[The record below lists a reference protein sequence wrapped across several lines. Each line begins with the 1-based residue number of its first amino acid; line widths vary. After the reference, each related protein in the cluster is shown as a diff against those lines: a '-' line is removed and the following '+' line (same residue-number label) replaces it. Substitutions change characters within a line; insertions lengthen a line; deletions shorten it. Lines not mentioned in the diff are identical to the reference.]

1 MSDITYLPLANG
13 TWAYLYA
20 FQNGCIKY
28 VVGWHVGLVAS
39 SFDKKVFSAYLTQ
52 WVAIDVPV
60 IK

>member
-1 MSDITYLPLANG
+1 MSDITYLPLVNG
-13 TWAYLYA
+13 TWTYLYA

-28 VVGWHVGLVAS
+28 VVGWHVGLMAF
-39 SFDKKVFSAYLTQ
+39 SFDEKVFSAYLTQ